1 MGSKIDRLSPQN
13 QSTMKLIDPIVQF
26 HAELQKIRRDIHAH
40 PELGYEEVRTAEVV
54 AQKLTEWGIPVVRG
68 LGVTGVV
75 GIIRHGDSPRA
86 IGLRADMDALPMP
99 ELNTFPHASKN
110 EGKMHACGH
119 DGHTAMLL
127 GAAHYLSQHRNFDGT
142 VYVIFQPAEEGGRGA
157 ERMIQDGLFEKYPMD
172 AVFGMHNWPGIPAGH
187 FGVTP
192 GPQMASSNEFEVT
205 VKGKGSHAAQPHKA
219 IDPVMT
225 AVQIAQSW
233 QTIVSRNANPND
245 PAVVSITQ
253 IHTGSATNVIPDIA
267 TMIGTVRT
275 FSTPVLDMIE
285 RRMREIAEHTAAAF
299 DATVDFRF
307 SRNYPPLI
315 NHEKETAFAVEVLT
329 EQFGADHV
337 DARTEPTMGAED
349 FAFMLQH
356 KPGCYVFL
364 GNGDGGHRDHGHGL
378 GPCNLHNPSY
388 DFNDDLLPIGATYW
402 VRLAEKFLQAK

>member
-1 MGSKIDRLSPQN
+1 
-13 QSTMKLIDPIVQF
+13 MKLIDPITQF
-26 HAELQKIRRDIHAH
+26 HSELQKIRRDIHAH
-40 PELGYEEVRTAEVV
+40 PELSYEEQRTSDVV

-75 GIIRHGDSPRA
+75 GIIKNGSSTRA

-99 ELNTFPHASKN
+99 ELNTFPHASKH

-119 DGHTAMLL
+119 DGHTTMLL
-127 GAAHYLSQHRNFDGT
+127 GAAHYLSQHRDFDGT

-172 AVFGMHNWPGIPAGH
+172 AVFGMHNWPGMKAGT

-192 GPQMASSNEFEVT
+192 GPMMASSNEFYVD
-205 VKGKGSHAAQPHKA
+205 VRGKGSHAAQPHKS

-233 QTIVSRNANPND
+233 QTIVSRNTNPND
-245 PAVVSITQ
+245 SAVVSITQ
-253 IHTGSATNVIPDIA
+253 IHAGSATNVIPDNA
-267 TMIGTVRT
+267 MLIGTVRT
-275 FSTPVLDMIE
+275 FSTAVLDMIE
-285 RRMREIAEHTAAAF
+285 RRMKEIAEHTCAAF
-299 DATVDFRF
+299 DAEVDFTF
-307 SRNYPPLI
+307 NRNYPPLV
-315 NHEKETAFAVEVLT
+315 NHAKETAFAVEVM
-329 EQFGADHV
+329 QSIVGADNV
-337 DARTEPTMGAED
+337 NATVEPTMGAED

-356 KPGCYVFL
+356 KPGCYVFI
-364 GNGDGGHRDHGHGL
+364 GNGEGGHRDSGHGL

-402 VRLAEKFLQAK
+402 VRLAEAFLKQQ

>member
-1 MGSKIDRLSPQN
+1 
-13 QSTMKLIDPIVQF
+13 MKLIDPIVQF

-40 PELGYEEVRTAEVV
+40 PELSYEEQRTSDVV

-75 GIIRHGDSPRA
+75 GIIKHGDSPRA
-86 IGLRADMDALPMP
+86 VGLRADMDALPMP
-99 ELNTFPHASKN
+99 ELNTFPHASRH

-127 GAAHYLSQHRNFDGT
+127 GAAHYLSQHRHFDGT

-157 ERMIQDGLFEKYPMD
+157 ERMIQDGLFDKYPMD
-172 AVFGMHNWPGIPAGH
+172 AVFGMHNWPGIAAGH

-192 GPQMASSNEFEVT
+192 GPQMASSNEFHVT
-205 VKGKGSHAAQPHKA
+205 IKGKGSHAAQPHKA

-253 IHTGSATNVIPDIA
+253 IHAGSATNVIPDEA

-285 RRMREIAEHTAAAF
+285 RRMQEIAEHTAAAF
-299 DATVDFRF
+299 DASVDFRF
-307 SRNYPPLI
+307 KRNYPPLI

-364 GNGDGGHRDHGHGL
+364 GNGDGSHRDHGHGL

-402 VRLAEKFLQAK
+402 VRLAEKFLAAK